1 MDAHRFL
8 RCESELRVRSYGL
21 FHLIYEGDGP
31 RQRILRNNISVE
43 SRSPPYTARPK
54 TPIVE
59 RRQNNFILYGLAA
72 GGSNPW
78 QRYTCGLDLNLDRP
92 DNSKDA

>member
-43 SRSPPYTARPK
+43 SRSPPWTVAR
-54 TPIVE
+54 TLIE
-59 RRQNNFILYGLAA
+59 LRQGNPLLYALAA
-72 GGSNPW
+72 GGSNLW

-92 DNSKDA
+92 DNPKDA